1 MPACT
6 NLYAFIRAKKK
17 SAPAGVSGWFV
28 LFDNISAGLEGIVY
42 ALNSVGRSAAAGPIN
57 IATGSA
63 DLVFYVQDGIS
74 MDLWAGQVI
83 VITMPLSSD
92 FVNSLEK

>member
-6 NLYAFIRAKKK
+6 NLYAFIRVKKK
-17 SAPAGVSGWFV
+17 SVPAVFLGWFV

-57 IATGSA
+57 IAIGSA
-63 DLVFYVQDGIS
+63 DLVFYIQDGIS
-74 MDLWAGQVI
+74 MELWAGQVI

-92 FVNSLEK
+92 SVNCLEK

>member
-42 ALNSVGRSAAAGPIN
+42 ALNSVGHSAAAVPIN
-57 IATGSA
+57 IAIGSA

-74 MDLWAGQVI
+74 MDFGAGQVI

>member
-1 MPACT
+1 MF
-6 NLYAFIRAKKK
+6 L
-17 SAPAGVSGWFV
+17 GWFV

-57 IATGSA
+57 IAIGSA